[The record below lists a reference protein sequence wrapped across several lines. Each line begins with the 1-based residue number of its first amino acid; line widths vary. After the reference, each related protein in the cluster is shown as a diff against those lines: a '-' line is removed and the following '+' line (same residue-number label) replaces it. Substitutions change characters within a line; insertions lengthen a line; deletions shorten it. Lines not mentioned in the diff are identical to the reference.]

1 MTKSKVLDALG
12 HKEEAST
19 ARNKALAMA
28 NAVQMHTYARQLQ
41 NDGKQAEAFAI
52 FKDNAK
58 KNPDQWVVHVGLS
71 RMYSA
76 QGDFASAAK
85 EMTTA
90 IAGAPDGQKQ
100 PLQAMAKRL
109 EAKEDINK

>member
-1 MTKSKVLDALG
+1 MTKSRVLDALG
-12 HKEEAST
+12 RKDEAIA
-19 ARNKALAMA
+19 ARNKALSMA
-28 NAVQMHTYARQLQ
+28 NAIQMHTYARQLQ
-41 NDGKQAEAFAI
+41 NDGKPAEAFAI
-52 FKDNAK
+52 FRENAK

-76 QGDFASAAK
+76 QGDFANASK

-90 IAGAPDGQKQ
+90 IATAPEPQKP